1 MQGDA
6 PNFGGNI
13 NDRENVAR
21 NHQQHRYQSD
31 ENGSLPIEQQAPF
44 HQASRPILQNVQPQS
59 VHDFV
64 QVSPAHKMAMKE
76 STGFKLNFAELTS
89 KLNMAKLREEPHKQE
104 QSSISPRIL
113 MDSIEA
119 DATPEKVVNKPT
131 TRQHRLNP
139 ELQNNPKKSSIVTP
153 RLNVI
158 PSSS

>member
-1 MQGDA
+1 
-6 PNFGGNI
+6 
-13 NDRENVAR
+13 
-21 NHQQHRYQSD
+21 
-31 ENGSLPIEQQAPF
+31 
-44 HQASRPILQNVQPQS
+44 
-59 VHDFV
+59 
-64 QVSPAHKMAMKE
+64 MAMKE